1 MSDIPKKEDLLRE
14 AEAMELTVKML
25 LESIALK
32 KRLASM
38 LPDDKEHKDI
48 KQEDLNLTGKRIRF

>member
-1 MSDIPKKEDLLRE
+1 MSDITTKEDLLRE

-38 LPDDKEHKDI
+38 IPDDKEQKDTD
-48 KQEDLNLTGKRIRF
+48 KEHLNLQGKRIRL